1 MKEILYFSATWCGP
15 CKNFKPIMEQ
25 VSRELPVRFVDVDSN
40 PQLVAEYGVR
50 SVPTVIFLKDGQTID
65 KKAGVLTE
73 AQIKSLWSQN

>member
-50 SVPTVIFLKDGQTID
+50 SVPTVIFLKDGQTVD

-73 AQIKSLWSQN
+73 AQIKNLWSQN